1 MDHLAL
7 AQQTARAWYCVHTH
21 CLREHIA
28 AGWLQARLQVET
40 YLPRIR
46 FRRKERHRLAWTTEA
61 LFPTYLF
68 ARFDLATVLQQVQCV
83 PGVIDLVRFGRH
95 CPTVPDHAIEA
106 LRARVGA
113 DEVHVIREEYIPGQG
128 VEIITGPFQGLQ
140 AVVTRVLP
148 AKERVNVLL
157 DFLGRQTNVEVA
169 TNNLS
174 ANGDIRRRLF
184 Q

>member
-1 MDHLAL
+1 MNQLAL
-7 AQQTARAWYCVHTH
+7 PEHTAPAWYCVHTH
-21 CLREHIA
+21 CMREHIA
-28 AGWLQARLQVET
+28 AGWLQSQLQVET
-40 YLPRIR
+40 YLPRIK
-46 FRRKERHRLAWTTEA
+46 FRRKERRRVVWTTEA

-83 PGVIDLVRFGRH
+83 PGVIGLVRFGSH
-95 CPTVPDHAIEA
+95 CPAVPDQAIHA
-106 LRARVGA
+106 LRAQVGPE
-113 DEVHVIREEYIPGQG
+113 EVHIITEAFVPGQC
-128 VEIITGPFQGLQ
+128 VEIATGPFQGLQ

-169 TNNLS
+169 TNILTG
-174 ANGDIRRRLF
+174 NGDLRRRLF